1 MAISVY
7 LLLGFSWGLPYVMI
21 FLLQPGAFNFG
32 TSPGAASALMNLQPH
47 LFPILIYFSLT
58 TLATIGFGDI
68 TPLSLQARYAA
79 VAEGLTGQLYLAILV
94 ARLVGLHMSA
104 RSRPQVG
111 GQWQRGKQ

>member
-1 MAISVY
+1 
-7 LLLGFSWGLPYVMI
+7 MI